1 MQLTQCMRRYAVLPM
16 AVIAFAFAFAFA
28 GASCGGGGGG
38 DEEGG
43 AVAGCL
49 GPAEVREEF
58 DRIAEGVEASSEEV
72 EAKQEAIRA
81 VEGEAC

>member
-1 MQLTQCMRRYAVLPM
+1 MMQWMRKCAVLPM
-16 AVIAFAFAFAFA
+16 AVIAVAFA
-28 GASCGGGGGG
+28 GASCGSAGGGGG
-38 DEEGG
+38 EGR

-49 GPAEVREEF
+49 SSAEVREEI
-58 DRIAEGVEASSEEV
+58 DRIAEGAEASSEEV